1 MRRRLLLMLLGVTSC
16 LCPVTAQTPGPTDS
30 KVEFDVASIKRNTS
44 GTPGGSA
51 RSMPDGSE
59 IMVNFTIQQFIG
71 AAYPSQSGE
80 YVGLPDWARI
90 GGERYDVSVKP
101 PAGALREQRQA
112 MWRAFFS
119 DRLKLVAHDETSE
132 QPIYNLVPAR
142 TDGRLGP
149 KLTPSTHDCIAESAA
164 ARQAG
169 GPPPRLTT
177 DAEFLDSCGMRVGN
191 GRLISGGFTI
201 QALAQQLRGLS
212 GRVVRDRTGLTGF
225 YVIDFTY
232 ALPTSQPGGTAAA
245 ADPNEGVSVFTAL
258 QEQLGLKLEP
268 DKMPIQHVVVDRIER
283 PTEN

>member
-101 PAGALREQRQA
+101 PAGAL
-112 MWRAFFS
+112 
-119 DRLKLVAHDETSE
+119 
-132 QPIYNLVPAR
+132 
-142 TDGRLGP
+142 
-149 KLTPSTHDCIAESAA
+149 
-164 ARQAG
+164 
-169 GPPPRLTT
+169 
-177 DAEFLDSCGMRVGN
+177 
-191 GRLISGGFTI
+191 
-201 QALAQQLRGLS
+201 
-212 GRVVRDRTGLTGF
+212 
-225 YVIDFTY
+225 
-232 ALPTSQPGGTAAA
+232 
-245 ADPNEGVSVFTAL
+245 
-258 QEQLGLKLEP
+258 
-268 DKMPIQHVVVDRIER
+268 
-283 PTEN
+283 